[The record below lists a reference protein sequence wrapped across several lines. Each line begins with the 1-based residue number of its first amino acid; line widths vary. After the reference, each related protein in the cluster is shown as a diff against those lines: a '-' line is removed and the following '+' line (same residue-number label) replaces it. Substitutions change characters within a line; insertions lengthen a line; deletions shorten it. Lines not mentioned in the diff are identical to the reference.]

1 MAAPHRPWD
10 LDSRRSIDT
19 LEARPLP
26 VPSPRLPMA
35 SRLRCLP
42 ASLAPGLAAALTPAL
57 VAGLSLVIGLASAG
71 NATATTNNDSPGAK
85 GAQIYCFMRA
95 NGHQHELSWIAAY
108 ALVKRQSASLFRTSP
123 EHAAVMITEA
133 VVQSPASF
141 PDCGRYLGDL
151 YTRRM
156 HTDTSTTPGDAS
168 PPPSGTTGSIG
179 GLQRS
184 GGLQRA
190 DRYGN

>member
-1 MAAPHRPWD
+1 
-10 LDSRRSIDT
+10 
-19 LEARPLP
+19 
-26 VPSPRLPMA
+26 MA

-42 ASLAPGLAAALTPAL
+42 ASAAPGLAPGLAAALVPAL
-57 VAGLSLVIGLASAG
+57 VAGLSLVLGLAGAG
-71 NATATTNNDSPGAK
+71 NATANNNSPGAK

-133 VVQSPASF
+133 VVQSPGSF

-156 HTDTSTTPGDAS
+156 HTDTGAAPGDAS
-168 PPPSGTTGSIG
+168 PPPSGGTSSTG
-179 GLQRS
+179 GLQRG